1 MGSYYQDRKMLKWL
15 PFDALPEQHG
25 YLKAVYEAFE
35 TITKPELLQDQVD
48 YLNYRMQEAFHTQ
61 EMIQITYFK
70 DGKLWVKKGHIIG
83 FNKDAKSLILNET
96 TLSLEDI
103 LEID

>member
-1 MGSYYQDRKMLKWL
+1 MDNMYHDRKMLKWL

-35 TITKPELLQDQVD
+35 KITKPELMPDQIE
-48 YLNYRMQEAFHTQ
+48 YLNYRMQEAFHHQ
-61 EMIQITYFK
+61 ETIQITYFNE
-70 DGKLWVKKGHIIG
+70 GKLRTKKGHILG
-83 FNKDAKSLILNET
+83 FNQEAKALLLNET
-96 TLSLEDI
+96 TLYLDDI